1 MSHFNKV
8 VVSGM
13 IGQWQF
19 LIEEGTHVH
28 VYRVK
33 YWHVGVGSRVD
44 DTSIIYNQDLLGA
57 CNEVVKRLTKMPGN
71 EGGII
76 MF

>member
-33 YWHVGVGSRVD
+33 YWHVGSGLKG
-44 DTSIIYNQDLLGA
+44 DTSIIYKQDLLEA
-57 CNEVVKRLTKMPGN
+57 CNEIVKKLTRIPGN

>member
-28 VYRVK
+28 VYRAK
-33 YWHVGVGSRVD
+33 YWHVGGGPKGD
-44 DTSIIYNQDLLGA
+44 NSIIYNQDLLGA
-57 CNEVVKRLTKMPGN
+57 CNEVVKRLTRIPGN
-71 EGGII
+71 EGGLII
-76 MF
+76 F